1 MIELKQITKSYPVA
15 EEDLVVLKDI
25 DLTIQ
30 EGEFVAIMGPSGS
43 GKSTLMNMIGCLD
56 KPTAGEYL
64 LHGNQVSAYDEKELA
79 GVRNRSVGFVFQ
91 QFQLLP
97 RLNALENVELPM
109 IYAGV
114 GKKERLERAEEA
126 LDKVGLSNRKRH
138 LPNELSGGQK
148 QRVAIARSIV
158 NQPDLILADE
168 PTGALDSKTGVQIM
182 EMFTMLNQEGTTV
195 ILVTHEAEV
204 ASYANRTIFVRDG
217 EITTADEVVDKTTY
231 ERLVSSHATED
242 TAERANQTAVTP
254 ASVESKDKHAT
265 TKEVA
270 DEATSEKITP
280 EDTTEVAVSDEQ
292 DQSSPDE
299 GGTP

>member
-43 GKSTLMNMIGCLD
+43 RKSTLMNMIGCLD

-126 LDKVGLSNRKRH
+126 LDKVGLSNRK
-138 LPNELSGGQK
+138 
-148 QRVAIARSIV
+148 
-158 NQPDLILADE
+158 
-168 PTGALDSKTGVQIM
+168 
-182 EMFTMLNQEGTTV
+182 
-195 ILVTHEAEV
+195 
-204 ASYANRTIFVRDG
+204 
-217 EITTADEVVDKTTY
+217 
-231 ERLVSSHATED
+231 
-242 TAERANQTAVTP
+242 
-254 ASVESKDKHAT
+254 
-265 TKEVA
+265 
-270 DEATSEKITP
+270 
-280 EDTTEVAVSDEQ
+280 
-292 DQSSPDE
+292 
-299 GGTP
+299 